1 LEARISVAESSGV
14 PDEDGDRL
22 EDLVRQA
29 TRLRLALEPLAGTSD
44 GAPPRNDAMREL
56 VALLTKEHRGHE

>member
-1 LEARISVAESSGV
+1 V
-14 PDEDGDRL
+14 PEEDGDRL